1 MFLGFT
7 RHAGLWRRR
16 LPKRRLWGY
25 APGDAKWWF
34 GWTTWPQLVQLV
46 GSPRICW
53 SADPLLIMES
63 SAVPYRIQLKIAR
76 SHGRRRWPAPSD
88 QRRCPS
94 AGSSASEA
102 WEKDGFVRFNRAFL
116 SRWDFPQ
123 GKKSDEQQ
131 KNIPCIYTYYM
142 YIYMYTY
149 IYMYRWY
156 PIFRQT
162 HALWN
167 QRNVHS
173 MHKQLDCSV
182 QFLQRSPP
190 WIAASSSTTLS
201 QATVART
208 RVCTCDSSRVHTRAQ
223 IATVQNLTDAF
234 EGLRS
239 STYQG
244 ITRIDR
250 RETSSNLRL
259 PYLLIVLTL
268 SDSQPTKI
276 VVWLGWFKIT

>member
-123 GKKSDEQQ
+123 GKK
-131 KNIPCIYTYYM
+131 KWWAAKKYTVYIYLLYV

-149 IYMYRWY
+149 IYICIGDT
-156 PIFRQT
+156 IFSDKPMLCETRET
-162 HALWN
+162 CTVCINNLIA
-167 QRNVHS
+167 R
-173 MHKQLDCSV
+173 CS
-182 QFLQRSPP
+182 FCKGLPLGLLHHHPQRSPKP
-190 WIAASSSTTLS
+190 L
-201 QATVART
+201 
-208 RVCTCDSSRVHTRAQ
+208 
-223 IATVQNLTDAF
+223 
-234 EGLRS
+234 
-239 STYQG
+239 
-244 ITRIDR
+244 
-250 RETSSNLRL
+250 
-259 PYLLIVLTL
+259 
-268 SDSQPTKI
+268 
-276 VVWLGWFKIT
+276 